1 MGRPKRLWNAV
12 NGWYFVAVSTNERDA
27 AYNCYPEEPS
37 ARLDELAV
45 RAERSVADVLDGGA

>member
-12 NGWYFVAVSTNERDA
+12 NGWYFVAVSTNEPSA

-37 ARLDELAV
+37 AHLDELAA
-45 RAERSVADVLDGGA
+45 RAERSVADVLGGGA